1 MMEPE
6 ARIAALKVALV
17 AAYDIVREAFEAA
30 HIESGNDSPLFMAA
44 FGHVLTALIQDINDA
59 EAAR

>member
-6 ARIAALKVALV
+6 ARVAALKVAVV
-17 AAYDIVREAFEAA
+17 AAYDLVGEAFEAA
-30 HIESGNDSPLFMAA
+30 HIESGNDSPLFVAA
-44 FGHVLTALIQDINDA
+44 FGHVLQTLIHDIDDA